1 MASPFPAQSAAIA
14 IGADRLGWTDAR
26 AFNGNPR
33 PSLPEERQRLLGIY
47 ETALRTLK

>member
-1 MASPFPAQSAAIA
+1 MASPDPAESAAIA
-14 IGADRLGWTDAR
+14 IVDRLGSTDAR

-33 PSLPEERQRLLGIY
+33 PSLPEERPRLRGTY